1 MNNTF
6 VGALS
11 LNAKGKGFVR
21 IEGRED
27 DIPVEPDDIGLA
39 LSGDTVEIETAPGF
53 KGILYGKITKIVE
66 RKKMQFVGTIILNE
80 NTAVGA
86 PKFALTPDDRRAN
99 IEIELVGAENFIA
112 PAIDAANATDDGK
125 EGGKKEGTASATTS
139 AAGTNIT
146 IRENLKAIAII
157 TDWQI
162 EDGRYPRG
170 ELVRVIGEKG
180 DNNAE
185 MESIV
190 LERGFD
196 VTFEPEVVDEAEAAA
211 NGNSSINPSAEEL
224 AMRRDMRGVFTCT
237 IDPFDA
243 KDFDDALSIRP
254 LADAEKRMY
263 SRETKSYSGEV
274 LPTAHYEIGVHIAD
288 VAHYVQMGTELD
300 REARKRAF
308 SVYLVDRTIPMLPS
322 VLSNGMCSLNP
333 NEDRFAFSAIFTM
346 TKDGQIL
353 DKWFGRTIIHSE
365 RRFTYEEAQDLL
377 NKVKSGELVVDPAN
391 IGDAHA
397 ANNTAPSEEDIKNT
411 GDWHKA
417 PYATETVEFDRIAKI
432 MLKARQENGSID
444 FESTEIKFKLD
455 ENGKPIAVY
464 KKERL
469 DAHRLV
475 EEYMLLANREV
486 AEYTSKRNKE
496 LRTEKNGVYR
506 VHESPD
512 LERLQDLGVFVRAL
526 GFDFNP
532 SKKITPKEIQKLLRD
547 VEGSPAEAV
556 IKIATLRSM
565 AKATYQTINTGHFG
579 LAFEYYTQF
588 TSPIRRY
595 PDLMVH
601 RILAILLEG
610 KTVPAS
616 ISGVLEKI
624 CADSSRREVE
634 AADAERASVKYKQVE
649 YMLGKVGQT
658 FEVKVSG
665 IADWGIYVEEP
676 DAKAEGLLPL
686 RTLKPDDFY
695 SVDQKNYKVVGQ
707 NTKKEFNIGDKLMV
721 KLLKADLETKM
732 LDYEI
737 VLEK

>member
-6 VGALS
+6 VGILS

-21 IEGRED
+21 IEGREE
-27 DIPVEPDDIGLA
+27 DIPVEPTDIGLA
-39 LSGDTVEIETAPGF
+39 LSGDTVEVETAPGF
-53 KGILYGKITKIVE
+53 KGILYGKITRIVE
-66 RKKMQFVGTIILNE
+66 RKKMQFVGTIIPND
-80 NTAVGA
+80 NPAPGA
-86 PKFALTPDDRRAN
+86 PKYALQPDDRRSN
-99 IEIELVGAENFIA
+99 IEIELVGIEAG
-112 PAIDAANATDDGK
+112 ATSGK
-125 EGGKKEGTASATTS
+125 DNEGKDKPLIQAD
-139 AAGTNIT
+139 IH
-146 IRENLKAIAII
+146 ENLKAIATI
-157 TDWQI
+157 TDWQL

-170 ELVRVIGEKG
+170 ELVRIIGEKG

-196 VTFEPEVVDEAEAAA
+196 VTFEPEIVDEAEAAA

-254 LADAEKRMY
+254 LAESEKRMW
-263 SRETKSYSGEV
+263 SRETKSYSGEP
-274 LPTAHYEIGVHIAD
+274 LPNAYYEVGVHIAD
-288 VAHYVQMGTELD
+288 VAHYVQIGTELD

-346 TKDGQIL
+346 TYDGQIL
-353 DKWFGRTIIHSE
+353 DKWFGRTIIHSD
-365 RRFTYEEAQDLL
+365 RRFTYEEAQELL
-377 NKVKSGELVVDPAN
+377 NKVKAGEIVVDPKN

-397 ANNTAPSEEDIKNT
+397 GNNTAPSEQDIENT
-411 GDWHKA
+411 GAWHKA
-417 PYATETVEFDRIAKI
+417 PYAVETVEFDRLAKI
-432 MLKARQENGSID
+432 MLKERQLNGSID

-455 ENGKPIAVY
+455 ESGKPIAVY

-512 LERLQDLGVFVRAL
+512 YERLQDLGIFVRAL

-532 SKKITPKEIQKLLRD
+532 TKKISPKEIQKLLRD

-610 KTVPAS
+610 KTVPPQ
-616 ISGVLEKI
+616 ISGLLDKI
-624 CADSSRREVE
+624 CGDSSRREVE
-634 AADAERASVKYKQVE
+634 AADAERASIKYKQVE
-649 YMLGKVGQT
+649 YMQGKIGQT

-676 DAKAEGLLPL
+676 EAKAEGLLPL

-695 SVDQKNYKVVGQ
+695 SVDQKNYKVIGQ

-737 VLEK
+737 VEQK

>member
-6 VGALS
+6 VGVLS

-21 IEGRED
+21 IEGQED
-27 DIPVEPDDIGLA
+27 DIPVEPADIGLA
-39 LSGDTVEIETAPGF
+39 LSGDTVEIQATPGF
-53 KGILYGKITKIVE
+53 KGLLYGKITRIVE
-66 RKKMQFVGTIILNE
+66 RKKLHFVGTIILND
-80 NTAVGA
+80 NPAPGA
-86 PKFALTPDDRRAN
+86 PKYVLSPDDRRAN
-99 IEIELVGAENFIA
+99 IEIELVGIDKNAVAEA
-112 PAIDAANATDDGK
+112 GAASPADIEANKGIKTRPLTQEDM
-125 EGGKKEGTASATTS
+125 
-139 AAGTNIT
+139 
-146 IRENLKAIAII
+146 RENLKAIAAI

-162 EDGRYPRG
+162 EDGRFPRG
-170 ELVRVIGEKG
+170 ELVRIIGEKG
-180 DNNAE
+180 NNNAE

-196 VTFEPEVVDEAEAAA
+196 VTFEPEIVDEAEAAA

-254 LADAEKRMY
+254 LAESEKRMY
-263 SRETKSYSGEV
+263 SRETKSYSGEP
-274 LPTAHYEIGVHIAD
+274 LPTAHYEVGVHIAD
-288 VAHYVQMGTELD
+288 VAHYVQLGTALD

-346 TKDGQIL
+346 TKDGEIL
-353 DKWFGRTIIHSE
+353 DKWFGRTIIHSD
-365 RRFTYEEAQDLL
+365 RRFTYEEAQELL
-377 NKVKSGELVVDPAN
+377 NKVKSGEIAVDPS
-391 IGDAHA
+391 D
-397 ANNTAPSEEDIKNT
+397 TST
-411 GDWHKA
+411 WHKA

-432 MLKARQENGSID
+432 MLKQRQQNGSID

-512 LERLQDLGVFVRAL
+512 TERLQDLGVFVRTL

-532 SKKITPKEIQKLLRD
+532 TKKITPKEIQKLLRD

-616 ISGVLEKI
+616 ISGILEKV
-624 CADSSRREVE
+624 CFDSSKREVE
-634 AADAERASVKYKQVE
+634 AADAERASIKYKQVE
-649 YMLGKVGQT
+649 YMQGKVGQT

-676 DAKAEGLLPL
+676 EAKAEGLLPL

-707 NTKKEFNIGDKLMV
+707 NTKKEFNIGDKLIV

>member
-6 VGALS
+6 VGILS

-21 IEGRED
+21 IEDREE
-27 DIPVEPDDIGLA
+27 DIPVEPTDIGLA
-39 LSGDTVEIETAPGF
+39 LSGDTVEVNTAPGF
-53 KGILYGKITKIVE
+53 KGILYGKITRIVE
-66 RKKMQFVGTIILNE
+66 RKKMQFVGTIILND
-80 NTAVGA
+80 NPAPGA
-86 PKFALTPDDRRAN
+86 PKYALQPDDRRSN
-99 IEIELVGAENFIA
+99 IEIELVGIEVGAKNPE
-112 PAIDAANATDDGK
+112 
-125 EGGKKEGTASATTS
+125 STTS
-139 AAGTNIT
+139 KDSKEKGKPLTQADIH
-146 IRENLKAIAII
+146 ENLKAIATI

-170 ELVRVIGEKG
+170 ELVRIIGEKG

-190 LERGFD
+190 IERGFD
-196 VTFEPEVVDEAEAAA
+196 VTFDPEVVDEAEAAA
-211 NGNSSINPSAEEL
+211 RGNSSINPSAEEL
-224 AMRRDMRGVFTCT
+224 AIRRDMRGVFTCT

-254 LADAEKRMY
+254 LADSEKRMY
-263 SRETKSYSGEV
+263 SREAKSYSGEA
-274 LPTAHYEIGVHIAD
+274 LPTAYYEVGVHIAD

-322 VLSNGMCSLNP
+322 ILSNGMCSLNP
-333 NEDRFAFSAIFTM
+333 NADRFAFSAIFTM

-353 DKWFGRTIIHSE
+353 DKWFGRTIIHSD
-365 RRFTYEEAQDLL
+365 RRFTYEEAQELL
-377 NKVKSGELVVDPAN
+377 NKVKAGEIVADETTIADPSA
-391 IGDAHA
+391 
-397 ANNTAPSEEDIKNT
+397 
-411 GDWHKA
+411 WRKA
-417 PYATETVEFDRIAKI
+417 PYAIETVEFDRLAKI
-432 MLKARQENGSID
+432 MLKERQLNGSID

-486 AEYTSKRNKE
+486 AEYTSKINKE
-496 LRTEKNGVYR
+496 RRTEKNGVYR

-512 LERLQDLGVFVRAL
+512 YERLQDLGIFVRAL

-532 SKKITPKEIQKLLRD
+532 TKKISPKEIQKLLRD

-579 LAFEYYTQF
+579 LAFEFYTQF

-610 KTVPAS
+610 KSVPPQ
-616 ISGVLEKI
+616 ISGLLDKI
-624 CADSSRREVE
+624 CGDSSRREVE
-634 AADAERASVKYKQVE
+634 AADAERASIKYKQVE
-649 YMLGKVGQT
+649 YMQSKVGQT

-676 DAKAEGLLPL
+676 EAKAEGLLPL

-695 SVDQKNYKVVGQ
+695 SVDQKNYKVIGQ

-737 VLEK
+737 VEVK

>member
-6 VGALS
+6 VGTLS

-21 IEGRED
+21 IEGREE
-27 DIPVEPDDIGLA
+27 DIPVEPADIGLA
-39 LSGDTVEIETAPGF
+39 LSGDTVKIETASGF
-53 KGILYGKITKIVE
+53 KGILYGKVTEIVE
-66 RKKMQFVGTIILNE
+66 RKKMQFVGTIILND
-80 NTAVGA
+80 NPNPGA
-86 PKFALTPDDRRAN
+86 PKYALTPDDRRAN
-99 IEIELVGAENFIA
+99 IEIELMGAEKIA
-112 PAIDAANATDDGK
+112 PGMLKDSTGADVTVHED
-125 EGGKKEGTASATTS
+125 
-139 AAGTNIT
+139 
-146 IRENLKAIAII
+146 LKAIATI
-157 TDWQI
+157 TDWQL

-170 ELVRVIGEKG
+170 ELVRIIGEKG
-180 DNNAE
+180 NNNAE

-196 VTFEPEVVDEAEAAA
+196 VTFDPEIVDEAEQAAKEY
-211 NGNSSINPSAEEL
+211 SSTNPSAEEL
-224 AMRRDMRGVFTCT
+224 ASRRDMRGVFTCT

-254 LADAEKRMY
+254 LADAEKRMW
-263 SRETKSYSGEV
+263 SNDTKSYSGES
-274 LPTAHYEIGVHIAD
+274 LPTAHYEVGVHIAD
-288 VAHYVQMGTELD
+288 VAHYVRPGTALD
-300 REARKRAF
+300 REAQKRAF

-322 VLSNGMCSLNP
+322 ILSNGMCSLNP

-346 TKDGQIL
+346 TRDGDIL
-353 DKWFGRTIIHSE
+353 DRWFGRTIIHSD
-365 RRFTYEEAQDLL
+365 RRFTYEEAQELL
-377 NKVKSGELVVDPAN
+377 NKVKTGEITVDSSTIA
-391 IGDAHA
+391 DAKA
-397 ANNTAPSEEDIKNT
+397 
-411 GDWHKA
+411 WHQA
-417 PYATETVEFDRIAKI
+417 PYAVETAEFDRIAKI
-432 MLKARQENGSID
+432 MLKERQKNGSID

-455 ENGKPIAVY
+455 ETGKPIAVY

-486 AEYTSKRNKE
+486 AQFTSRLNKE
-496 LRTEKNGVYR
+496 RRTEKNGVYR

-512 LERLQDLGVFVRAL
+512 YERLQDLGIFVRAL

-532 SKKITPKEIQKLLRD
+532 TKKISPKEIQKLLKD

-565 AKATYQTINTGHFG
+565 AKATYATINTGHFG
-579 LAFEYYTQF
+579 LAFEFYTQF

-601 RILAILLEG
+601 RILAYLLEG
-610 KTVPAS
+610 KTVPPQIA
-616 ISGVLEKI
+616 GTLEKV
-624 CADSSRREVE
+624 CFDSSKREVE
-634 AADAERASVKYKQVE
+634 AADAERASIKYKQVE
-649 YMLGKVGQT
+649 YMQGKVGET

-676 DAKAEGLLPL
+676 EARAEGLIPL

-695 SVDQKNYKVVGQ
+695 SVEQKNYKVVGQ

-721 KLLKADLETKM
+721 KLLKADLDSKM
-732 LDYEI
+732 LDYE
-737 VLEK
+737 VVTSS